1 MGRTFLAMTT
11 DAIAEPP
18 GTVCPPPPP
27 PLQVLPP
34 DEPPCATEGAA
45 GAVMLNGSRSSEEV
59 DKREISG
66 VGGNWPTPTPE
77 PAEVAAPLSKSSRL
91 RSDEATRPNLA
102 PKLAAEDADGGG
114 RGFSHMAH
122 LEELVHTHTRD

>member
-27 PLQVLPP
+27 LLQVLPP

-45 GAVMLNGSRSSEEV
+45 GAVMLNGSRSSEE
-59 DKREISG
+59 DKREILG

-114 RGFSHMAH
+114 RGVSHMAH